1 MKFEKN
7 LEDLYTSITI
17 LEEKLDSRI
26 APILKGEFV
35 MLNTEGIRSII
46 LNLAH
51 IKYVDSS
58 GLSAI
63 LIGHRLCED
72 AGGAFVLC
80 HLNEHVEKL
89 IEISQLNS
97 FLNIISTEKE
107 AIEAIFM
114 AEMESDLE
122 SNTEEDKNGLPVD
135 NS

>member
-7 LEDLYTSITI
+7 LEELYTSITI

-35 MLNTEGIRSII
+35 MLNTEGVRSII
-46 LNLAH
+46 LNLTH

-72 AGGAFVLC
+72 SGGAFVLC

-89 IEISQLNS
+89 VHISQLNS

-114 AEMESDLE
+114 AEMESQLE
-122 SNTEEDKNGLPVD
+122 SDSEEGKDEVSID
-135 NS
+135 NA